1 MDSEIQNPGLW
12 ISESRKQLES
22 GIQVSQTRNLAS
34 SNWNQEFTV
43 WNPES
48 KTVLD
53 YFTCNVV
60 WFVSIT
66 LIFFFFWGGGII
78 VMVQDHPHDYYGN
91 KPTKIYKVVYHLH
104 GVDKPVSSWN
114 AKRQV
119 VSTNQDW

>member
-34 SNWNQEFTV
+34 SNWNQEFSV
-43 WNPES
+43 EFS
-48 KTVLD
+48 VD

-66 LIFFFFWGGGII
+66 LIFFFWGGGGII
-78 VMVQDHPHDYYGN
+78 VMIQDNPHDYYGN
-91 KPTKIYKVVYHLH
+91 KPTKIYEVVYHLH
-104 GVDKPVSSWN
+104 GVDKPVGSWN
-114 AKRQV
+114 AKRRM
-119 VSTNQDW
+119 VSTIQDW

>member
-1 MDSEIQNPGLW
+1 M
-12 ISESRKQLES
+12 
-22 GIQVSQTRNLAS
+22 
-34 SNWNQEFTV
+34 

-66 LIFFFFWGGGII
+66 LIFFFGGGGCGGRGWIT
-78 VMVQDHPHDYYGN
+78 VMIQDDPQDYYGN

-104 GVDKPVSSWN
+104 GVDKPVGSWN
-114 AKRQV
+114 AKRQM